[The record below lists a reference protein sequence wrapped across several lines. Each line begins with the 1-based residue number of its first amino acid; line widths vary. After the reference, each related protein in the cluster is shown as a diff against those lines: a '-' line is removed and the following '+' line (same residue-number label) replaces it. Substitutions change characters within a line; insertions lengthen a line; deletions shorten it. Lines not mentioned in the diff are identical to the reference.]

1 MHLGFQTQ
9 IPQAF
14 PLQQIIASPVPSS
27 QHLGLR
33 PQWVGP
39 FDPATGFHSPPRG
52 MIQPPAAQVPNISS
66 AVQQQLPL
74 SSPLPLARGVTPP
87 VHRPV
92 VPSTLPSPRG
102 ITSPVL
108 QSSPFNS
115 PSWQV
120 RNSQPSV
127 FTLNQGPVVM
137 APAVPSPRAHPSPTQ
152 QPLASSNFLP
162 HRGTPSPTLQ
172 PPMSAIMSP
181 PRGIPSSP
189 IKQPVPPTVVSP
201 RGIAS
206 PVLQSSPFNSPAWQ
220 QRTPPT
226 RFRPIQRGPVA
237 SSFPQPIM
245 SPPSPSPGAIPS
257 QTQQQFAPPTLL
269 SPRGVPLQVQHSPP
283 FHSLSKLVRDPLPVN
298 SLHQGL
304 TVAAA
309 LDKCIQDKQV
319 IGMSSHMQQPSNS
332 VGLGLAQ
339 PRRESVIQVPPAM
352 TGPHGMWPPASHQL
366 SGLQPPVPQQFSRLQ
381 PPVQQQF
388 SRLQLPVP
396 QYFSPVKTR
405 TPDFSP
411 DRRSF
416 GRKKNSNPLNPQHKS
431 GFHRDGERG
440 REWGN
445 RRLVTDLQ
453 SALTVQFN

>member
-1 MHLGFQTQ
+1 
-9 IPQAF
+9 
-14 PLQQIIASPVPSS
+14 
-27 QHLGLR
+27 
-33 PQWVGP
+33 
-39 FDPATGFHSPPRG
+39 
-52 MIQPPAAQVPNISS
+52 
-66 AVQQQLPL
+66 
-74 SSPLPLARGVTPP
+74 
-87 VHRPV
+87 
-92 VPSTLPSPRG
+92 
-102 ITSPVL
+102 
-108 QSSPFNS
+108 
-115 PSWQV
+115 
-120 RNSQPSV
+120 
-127 FTLNQGPVVM
+127 
-137 APAVPSPRAHPSPTQ
+137 
-152 QPLASSNFLP
+152 
-162 HRGTPSPTLQ
+162 
-172 PPMSAIMSP
+172 
-181 PRGIPSSP
+181 
-189 IKQPVPPTVVSP
+189 
-201 RGIAS
+201 
-206 PVLQSSPFNSPAWQ
+206 
-220 QRTPPT
+220 
-226 RFRPIQRGPVA
+226 
-237 SSFPQPIM
+237 
-245 SPPSPSPGAIPS
+245 
-257 QTQQQFAPPTLL
+257 
-269 SPRGVPLQVQHSPP
+269 
-283 FHSLSKLVRDPLPVN
+283 
-298 SLHQGL
+298 
-304 TVAAA
+304 

-416 GRKKNSNPLNPQHKS
+416 GRKKNSSPLNPQHKS